1 MSSRPGEWRTG
12 LGGRSVTAG
21 VVGLA
26 LGLGVWVALRLF
38 ERGALCLRRPDWG
51 CLGLFLFGFPALV
64 AGATLV
70 GWVALRVAR
79 VWLAGP
85 IATIG
90 LVVAW
95 ILLGFGA
102 DLGIGGTVNVIVVV
116 PVAYVLAAFLTG
128 RSVPVWWVR
137 VPAAVLVAALV
148 PAGSW
153 VRDVRRAHQLQDQL
167 AGYGHPLYA
176 PDLPGYQ
183 VRYPSALGE
192 PSRFSYSL
200 VNQNQR
206 AVSVEQRPLAPGTP
220 PPPCWSGSDNVP
232 CPEVAPGV
240 LHVGTGAFE
249 AYEVRLN
256 GQMISV
262 VGQGQ
267 VAAQDVYTAATHLRE
282 RTPDYFT
289 ATSST

>member
-1 MSSRPGEWRTG
+1 M
-12 LGGRSVTAG
+12 TAG

-26 LGLGVWVALRLF
+26 LGLGVWVALRLA
-38 ERGALCLRRPDWG
+38 ERGTCLRQPDWG
-51 CLGLFLFGFPALV
+51 CLGLFVYGFPALV
-64 AGATLV
+64 GGATLV
-70 GWVALRVAR
+70 GWVALRAAR

-85 IATIG
+85 VVTVG

-102 DLGIGGTVNVIVVV
+102 DLGIGGTAGVIVVG
-116 PVAYVLAAFLTG
+116 PVAYVLAAVLTG
-128 RSVPVWWVR
+128 PSVPAWWVR
-137 VPAAVLVAALV
+137 AAIVAIVAASLPV
-148 PAGSW
+148 GPW
-153 VRDVRRAHQLQDQL
+153 LRHVRQEHQLQDQL

-176 PDLPGYQ
+176 ADLPGYQ
-183 VRYPSALGE
+183 VRHPFAADA
-192 PSRFSYSL
+192 PPRFGYTL
-200 VNQNQR
+200 VNQDQR

-220 PPPCWSGSDNVP
+220 VPPCWSGSDNVP

-240 LHVGTGAFE
+240 LRVGTGMFE
-249 AYEVRLN
+249 AYEVRLD

-267 VAAQDVYTAATHLRE
+267 VTPQDVYTAATHLRE
-282 RTPDYFT
+282 RPPGYFTTT